1 MCGKS
6 TRHGSISRLAAV
18 TVIFSKKKKKK
29 KTFLDKV
36 NGSMCAKFQVCII
49 FRLARRR
56 DTNTYT
62 NSYKGYQMW
71 NAEDR
76 YN

>member
-1 MCGKS
+1 MRANGKS
-6 TRHGSISRLAAV
+6 EFKR
-18 TVIFSKKKKKK
+18 FFFDMFK
-29 KTFLDKV
+29 
-36 NGSMCAKFQVCII
+36 
-49 FRLARRR
+49 
-56 DTNTYT
+56 

>member
-1 MCGKS
+1 M
-6 TRHGSISRLAAV
+6 TDIF
-18 TVIFSKKKKKK
+18 TDIFSVV
-29 KTFLDKV
+29 T
-36 NGSMCAKFQVCII
+36 II
-49 FRLARRR
+49 IVMF
-56 DTNTYT
+56 NMFE